1 MKHAEAAQ
9 VVMAP
14 VIQAVIPQFTARVW
28 EDMSAQFCTTFWS
41 LTMYDLYVPEH
52 LYQKEI
58 KKLKDAPA
66 KLSENKDLNSARRK
80 KEAER
85 LNTLMERLQVLIN
98 GSLIKVHS
106 EILHQDEE
114 KRHKEHVER
123 VMARLRQEKDTWF
136 LKGSARF
143 AQEDSLKTLLNNDNV
158 SELPRMRSLH
168 NFFKHVYS
176 LDVFSLSR

>member
-1 MKHAEAAQ
+1 
-9 VVMAP
+9 
-14 VIQAVIPQFTARVW
+14 
-28 EDMSAQFCTTFWS
+28 
-41 LTMYDLYVPEH
+41 MYDLYVPEH

-106 EILHQDEE
+106 EILYQDEE

-143 AQEDSLKTLLNNDNV
+143 AQ
-158 SELPRMRSLH
+158 
-168 NFFKHVYS
+168 Y
-176 LDVFSLSR
+176 